1 MDNISDNEKTVRE
14 ERGRGSDSSHSS
26 ESDHDSS
33 GEAVVQVHSPVQVH
47 ASADEE
53 RSSPDY
59 METRDREERSRS
71 SSSSSDDEKEKAEE
85 EAAAT
90 PAVEPLE
97 EVNGEAH
104 DGSRRSSSSSASSAS
119 SASPA
124 DPCDDPPNPPR
135 LDDGMEGL
143 LLAFKQQE
151 SVQHNAVALDKVTL
165 DASADPSQPLITLFV
180 KAGND
185 GESIGNCPF
194 SQRLFMI
201 LWLKG
206 VVFNVTTVDLKRKPA
221 DLHNLA
227 PGTHPP
233 FVTFN
238 GEVKTDINKI
248 EEFLEEMLSPPKY
261 PKLAAKQRESNTAGN
276 DIFAKFSAYIKNT
289 KLDANSALE
298 KGLTRALI
306 KLDDY
311 LNNPLPD
318 EIDADSLE
326 EQKFSTRSFLDGNE
340 LTLAD
345 CNLLPKLH
353 IVKVVAKKYRNYEI
367 PSEMSGVWRYLKNA
381 YKRDEFTNT
390 CAADAEIE
398 MAYKDVVKRLAK

>member
-85 EAAAT
+85 EAEAT

-97 EVNGEAH
+97 EVNGDAH
-104 DGSRRSSSSSASSAS
+104 DGSRRSSSSSSSSAS

-151 SVQHNAVALDKVTL
+151 SVQHNTVALDKVTL
-165 DASADPSQPLITLFV
+165 DAPADPSQPLITLFV
-180 KAGND
+180 KVRHV
-185 GESIGNCPF
+185 
-194 SQRLFMI
+194 QRS
-201 LWLKG
+201 
-206 VVFNVTTVDLKRKPA
+206 
-221 DLHNLA
+221 A
-227 PGTHPP
+227 PH
-233 FVTFN
+233 
-238 GEVKTDINKI
+238 E
-248 EEFLEEMLSPPKY
+248 
-261 PKLAAKQRESNTAGN
+261 QTA
-276 DIFAKFSAYIKNT
+276 F
-289 KLDANSALE
+289 
-298 KGLTRALI
+298 
-306 KLDDY
+306 
-311 LNNPLPD
+311 
-318 EIDADSLE
+318 
-326 EQKFSTRSFLDGNE
+326 
-340 LTLAD
+340 
-345 CNLLPKLH
+345 C
-353 IVKVVAKKYRNYEI
+353 
-367 PSEMSGVWRYLKNA
+367 W
-381 YKRDEFTNT
+381 
-390 CAADAEIE
+390 
-398 MAYKDVVKRLAK
+398 